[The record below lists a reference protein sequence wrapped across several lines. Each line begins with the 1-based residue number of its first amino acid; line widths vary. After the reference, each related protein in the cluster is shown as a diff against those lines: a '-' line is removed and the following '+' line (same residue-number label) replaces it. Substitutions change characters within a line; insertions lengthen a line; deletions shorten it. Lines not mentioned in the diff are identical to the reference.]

1 MKIKTSLLFV
11 GLCGGSALAL
21 GQDTR
26 APSSPARSVSPA
38 DQTAPANAASAPA
51 LTRAEAL
58 LLMTA
63 AKKYEAHPVKK
74 PEEVVAKPKVLTPD
88 FDMATP
94 PPSPRTEIKPTSPA
108 PGMVWVAGHY
118 MPVKGEWRW
127 VRGEWAVPAL
137 PISVWIPAKY
147 DATTKHWDPGYWQP
161 DAPSSEPPADA
172 TLRDGKAAAK
182 ADKGY

>member
-1 MKIKTSLLFV
+1 MKIKSSLLIASF
-11 GLCGGSALAL
+11 CGGCVLPLMQS
-21 GQDTR
+21 TR
-26 APSSPARSVSPA
+26 AASPLVPPV
-38 DQTAPANAASAPA
+38 QTAPASDAPNAV

-58 LLMTA
+58 QIIA
-63 AKKYEAHPVKK
+63 GAKKYEAHPTEKTAVG
-74 PEEVVAKPKVLTPD
+74 VTKPKVLMPD

-94 PPSPRTEIKPTSPA
+94 PPAPRAEIKPDAPA

-147 DATTKHWDPGYWQP
+147 DETTRHWDPGYWQP
-161 DAPSSEPPADA
+161 DAPASPEPAADA
-172 TLRDGKAAAK
+172 NAKDAK
-182 ADKGY
+182 APAKAGY